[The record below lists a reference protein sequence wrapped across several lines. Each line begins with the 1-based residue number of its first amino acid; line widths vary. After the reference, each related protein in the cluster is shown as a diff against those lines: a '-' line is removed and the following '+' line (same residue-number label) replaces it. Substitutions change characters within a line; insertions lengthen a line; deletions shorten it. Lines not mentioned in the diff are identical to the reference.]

1 MDELNA
7 LKCENQEL
15 RCQVD
20 KLKDELC
27 KCEIESKQSHET
39 IVGQNAHIKFLEGQ
53 IEAYQYCMN
62 CRR

>member
-15 RCQVD
+15 RCQAD
-20 KLKDELC
+20 ILKDELC
-27 KCEIESKQSHET
+27 KCEKELKQKHEIIT
-39 IVGQNAHIKFLEGQ
+39 DQIAKIKFLEGQ